1 MANNKIIQH
10 VYIVG
15 SKGIPANYGGFETFV
30 EKLTKGQKNKQI
42 KYHVASR
49 FDNSEEAGKKQRFEY
64 NGADVFS
71 IDVPNVGSA
80 QAIVYDYKALKEA
93 IRISKQN
100 QDKHP
105 IFYVLAN
112 RIGPFA
118 KHFAKEIHA
127 LGGRFYL
134 NPDGHEWARAK
145 WPKPVRKY
153 WKYSEKKMV
162 AAADLIIADNP
173 EIEKY
178 IKKEYSSFH
187 PQTTYIAYGTDVQR
201 SKLTMKDQKVRD
213 WFKQKRITENNYF
226 LVVGRFVPENNYET
240 MIREFIASDT
250 KKDFVLVTN
259 IEKNKFYNQL
269 KQRTHFDQDSRVK
282 FVGTVY
288 DQELLK
294 YIRENA
300 FAYFHGHEVGGT
312 NPSLLE
318 ALSMT
323 RLNMLIDVSFNKAV
337 AKDGA
342 MYWTKVVGNL
352 TAQINETEIY
362 DEKRIADYTKAAR
375 KRVADEFTW
384 ESIITKYEGLFV
396 S

>member
-1 MANNKIIQH
+1 MADNKIIQH

-30 EKLTKGQKNKQI
+30 EKLTAGQENRQI

-49 FDNSEEAGKKQRFEY
+49 FDNSEQAGKKQRFEY

-71 IDVPNVGSA
+71 IDVPNIGSA

-240 MIREFIASDT
+240 MIREFMTSRT

-259 IEKNKFYNQL
+259 VEKNRFYERL
-269 KQRTHFDQDSRVK
+269 KQRTHFDQDPRIK

-323 RLNMLIDVSFNKAV
+323 RLNMLIDVPFNRAV
-337 AKDGA
+337 AKEGA
-342 MYWTKVVGNL
+342 MYWNKAIGNL
-352 TAQINETEIY
+352 TAQINQTETY
-362 DEKRIADYTKAAR
+362 DKKRIIDYTQAAR
-375 KRVADEFTW
+375 KRVTDEFTW
-384 ESIITKYEGLFV
+384 ESIIAKYEELFV

>member
-1 MANNKIIQH
+1 MADNKIIQH

-30 EKLTKGQKNKQI
+30 EKLTAGQENRQI

-49 FDNSEEAGKKQRFEY
+49 FDNSEQAGKKQRFEY

-71 IDVPNVGSA
+71 IDVPNIGSA

-240 MIREFIASDT
+240 MIREFMTSRT

-259 IEKNKFYNQL
+259 VEKNRFYERL
-269 KQRTHFDQDSRVK
+269 KQRTHFDQDPRIK

-323 RLNMLIDVSFNKAV
+323 RLNMLIDVPFNRADANGGAMDWNKAI
-337 AKDGA
+337 
-342 MYWTKVVGNL
+342 GNL
-352 TAQINETEIY
+352 TAQINQTETY
-362 DEKRIADYTKAAR
+362 DKKRIIDYTQAAR
-375 KRVADEFTW
+375 KRVTDEFTW
-384 ESIITKYEGLFV
+384 ESIIAKYEELFV

>member
-1 MANNKIIQH
+1 MADNKIIQH

-30 EKLTKGQKNKQI
+30 EKLTAGQENRQI

-49 FDNSEEAGKKQRFEY
+49 FDNSEQAGKKQRFEY

-71 IDVPNVGSA
+71 IDVPNIGSA

-240 MIREFIASDT
+240 MIREFMTSRT

-259 IEKNKFYNQL
+259 VEKNRFYERL
-269 KQRTHFDQDSRVK
+269 KQGTHFDQDPRIK

-323 RLNMLIDVSFNKAV
+323 RLNMLIDVPFNRAV
-337 AKDGA
+337 AKEGA
-342 MYWTKVVGNL
+342 MYWNKAIGNL
-352 TAQINETEIY
+352 TAQINQTETY
-362 DEKRIADYTKAAR
+362 DKKRIIDYTQAAR
-375 KRVADEFTW
+375 KRVTDEFTW
-384 ESIITKYEGLFV
+384 ESIIAKYEELFV

>member
-1 MANNKIIQH
+1 MQQ
-10 VYIVG
+10 VYIIG

-30 EKLTKGQKNKQI
+30 EKLTAGQKNKQI

-49 FDNSEEAGKKQRFEY
+49 SDNSKQARKQKHFEY
-64 NGADVFS
+64 NNADVFS
-71 IDVPNVGSA
+71 IHVPNIGSA
-80 QAIVYDYKALKEA
+80 QAIAYDYKALKKA
-93 IRISKQN
+93 IIISKQN
-100 QDKHP
+100 HDQHP
-105 IFYVLAN
+105 VFYVLAN

-127 LGGRFYL
+127 IGGKFYL
-134 NPDGHEWARAK
+134 NPDGHEWARVK
-145 WPKPVRKY
+145 WPKPVRRY
-153 WKYSEKKMV
+153 WKYSESKMV

-178 IKKEYSSFH
+178 IKKEYADFK
-187 PQTTYIAYGTDVQR
+187 PETTYIAYGTDVQK
-201 SKLTMKDQKVRD
+201 SKLTSKDMKVRD
-213 WFKQKRITENNYF
+213 WFAEKNITENNYF

-240 MIREFIASDT
+240 MIREFIASDS
-250 KKDFVLVTN
+250 KKDFVLITN
-259 IEKNKFYNQL
+259 VKENKFYESL
-269 KQRTHFDQDSRVK
+269 KASTHFDQDKRVK

-323 RLNMLIDVSFNKAV
+323 NLNMLIDVPFNQAV
-337 AKDGA
+337 AKEGA
-342 MYWTKVVGNL
+342 MYWKKSAGDL
-352 TAQINETEIY
+352 AKKINQAETY
-362 DEKRIADYTKAAR
+362 DARRIQTYTKAAR

-384 ESIITKYEGLFV
+384 DYIIDKYEGLF
-396 S
+396 SK

>member
-30 EKLTKGQKNKQI
+30 EKLTKVQKNKQI

-49 FDNSEEAGKKQRFEY
+49 FDNSEQAGKKQRFEY

>member
-30 EKLTKGQKNKQI
+30 EKLTAGQENRQI

-49 FDNSEEAGKKQRFEY
+49 FDNSEQAGKKQRFEY

-71 IDVPNVGSA
+71 IDVPNIGSA

-100 QDKHP
+100 QDRHP

-240 MIREFIASDT
+240 MIREFMTSRT

-259 IEKNKFYNQL
+259 VEKNRFYERL
-269 KQRTHFDQDSRVK
+269 KQRTHFDQDPRIK

-323 RLNMLIDVSFNKAV
+323 RLNMLIDVPFNRAV
-337 AKDGA
+337 AKEGA
-342 MYWTKVVGNL
+342 MYWNKAIGNL
-352 TAQINETEIY
+352 TAQINQTETY
-362 DEKRIADYTKAAR
+362 DKKRIIDYTQAAR
-375 KRVADEFTW
+375 KRVTDEFTW
-384 ESIITKYEGLFV
+384 ESIIAKYEELFV

>member
-30 EKLTKGQKNKQI
+30 EKLTAGQENRQI

-49 FDNSEEAGKKQRFEY
+49 FDNSEQAGKKQRFEY

-71 IDVPNVGSA
+71 IDVPNIGSA

-100 QDKHP
+100 QDQHP

-178 IKKEYSSFH
+178 IKKEYSSFRL
-187 PQTTYIAYGTDVQR
+187 QTTYIAYGTDLQK
-201 SKLTMKDQKVRD
+201 SKLTIKDQKVRD
-213 WFKQKRITENNYF
+213 WFTQKKIIENNYF

-240 MIREFIASDT
+240 MIREFMASRT
-250 KKDFVLVTN
+250 KKNFVLVTN
-259 IEKNKFYNQL
+259 VEKNRFYERL
-269 KQRTHFDQDSRVK
+269 KQGTHFDQDPRIK

-323 RLNMLIDVSFNKAV
+323 RLNMLIDVPFNRAV
-337 AKDGA
+337 AKEGA
-342 MYWTKVVGNL
+342 MYWNKAIGNL
-352 TAQINETEIY
+352 TAQINQTETY
-362 DEKRIADYTKAAR
+362 DKKRIIDYTQAAR
-375 KRVADEFTW
+375 KRVTDEFTW
-384 ESIITKYEGLFV
+384 ESIIAKYEELFV

>member
-49 FDNSEEAGKKQRFEY
+49 SDNSEQAGKQKHFEY
-64 NGADVFS
+64 NGADIFS
-71 IDVPNVGSA
+71 IDVPNIGSA
-80 QAIVYDYKALKEA
+80 QAISYDYKALKEA

-100 QDKHP
+100 QDQHP

-178 IKKEYSSFH
+178 IKKEYSSFRL
-187 PQTTYIAYGTDVQR
+187 QTTYIAYGTDLQK
-201 SKLTMKDQKVRD
+201 SKLTIKDQKVRD
-213 WFKQKRITENNYF
+213 WFTQKKIIENNYF

-240 MIREFIASDT
+240 MIREFMASRT
-250 KKDFVLVTN
+250 KKNFVLVTN
-259 IEKNKFYNQL
+259 VEKNRFYERL
-269 KQRTHFDQDSRVK
+269 KQGTHFDQDPRIK

-323 RLNMLIDVSFNKAV
+323 RLNMLIDVPFNRAV
-337 AKDGA
+337 AKEGA
-342 MYWTKVVGNL
+342 MYWNKAIGNL
-352 TAQINETEIY
+352 TAQINQTETY
-362 DEKRIADYTKAAR
+362 DKKRIIDYTQAAR
-375 KRVADEFTW
+375 KRVTDEFTW
-384 ESIITKYEGLFV
+384 ESIIAKYEELFV

>member
-49 FDNSEEAGKKQRFEY
+49 SDNSEQAGKQKHFEY

-71 IDVPNVGSA
+71 IDVPNIGSA
-80 QAIVYDYKALKEA
+80 QAISYDYKALKEA

-100 QDKHP
+100 QDQHP

-118 KHFAKEIHA
+118 KYFAKEIHA

-187 PQTTYIAYGTDVQR
+187 PRTTYIAYGTDVKK
-201 SKLTMKDQKVRD
+201 SKLSNKDQKVRD
-213 WFKQKRITENNYF
+213 WFNKKKIIENNYF

-240 MIREFIASDT
+240 MIREFIASRT

>member
-1 MANNKIIQH
+1 MADNKIIQH

-30 EKLTKGQKNKQI
+30 EKLTAGQENRQI

-49 FDNSEEAGKKQRFEY
+49 FDNSEQAGKKQRFEY

-71 IDVPNVGSA
+71 IDVPNIGSA

-240 MIREFIASDT
+240 MIREFMASRT

-259 IEKNKFYNQL
+259 VEKNRFYERL
-269 KQRTHFDQDSRVK
+269 KQGTHFDQDPRIK

-323 RLNMLIDVSFNKAV
+323 RLNMLIDVPFNRAV
-337 AKDGA
+337 AKEGA
-342 MYWTKVVGNL
+342 MYWNKAIGNL
-352 TAQINETEIY
+352 TAQINQTETY
-362 DEKRIADYTKAAR
+362 DKKRIIDYTQAAR
-375 KRVADEFTW
+375 KRVTDEFTW
-384 ESIITKYEGLFV
+384 ESIIAKYEELFV

>member
-1 MANNKIIQH
+1 MADNKIIQH

-30 EKLTKGQKNKQI
+30 EKLTAGQENRQI

-49 FDNSEEAGKKQRFEY
+49 FDNSEQAGKKQRFEY
-64 NGADVFS
+64 NGAVVFS
-71 IDVPNVGSA
+71 IDVPNIGSA

-240 MIREFIASDT
+240 MIREFMTSRT

-259 IEKNKFYNQL
+259 VEKNRFYERL
-269 KQRTHFDQDSRVK
+269 KQRTHFDQDPRIK

-323 RLNMLIDVSFNKAV
+323 RLNMLIDVPFNRAV
-337 AKDGA
+337 AKEGA
-342 MYWTKVVGNL
+342 MYWNKAIGNL
-352 TAQINETEIY
+352 TAQINQTETY
-362 DEKRIADYTKAAR
+362 DKKRIIDYTQAAR
-375 KRVADEFTW
+375 KRVTDEFTW
-384 ESIITKYEGLFV
+384 ESIIAKYEELFV

>member
-1 MANNKIIQH
+1 MADNKIIQH

-30 EKLTKGQKNKQI
+30 EKLTAGQENRQI

-49 FDNSEEAGKKQRFEY
+49 FDNSEQAGKKQRFEY

-71 IDVPNVGSA
+71 IDVPNIGSA

-187 PQTTYIAYGTDVQR
+187 PRTTYVAYGTDLQK

-240 MIREFIASDT
+240 MIREFMTSRT
-250 KKDFVLVTN
+250 GKDFVLVTN
-259 IEKNKFYNQL
+259 VEKNRFYERL
-269 KQRTHFDQDSRVK
+269 KQRTHFDQDPRIK

-323 RLNMLIDVSFNKAV
+323 RLNMLIDVPFNRAV
-337 AKDGA
+337 AKEGA
-342 MYWTKVVGNL
+342 MYWNKSMGNL
-352 TAQINETEIY
+352 TAQINQTETY
-362 DEKRIADYTKAAR
+362 DKKRIIDYTQAAR
-375 KRVADEFTW
+375 KRVTDEFTW
-384 ESIITKYEGLFV
+384 ESIIAKYEELFV

>member
-1 MANNKIIQH
+1 MADNKIIQH

-30 EKLTKGQKNKQI
+30 EKLTAGQENRQI

-49 FDNSEEAGKKQRFEY
+49 FDNSEQAGKKQRFEY

-71 IDVPNVGSA
+71 IDVPNIGSA

-240 MIREFIASDT
+240 MIREFMTSRT

-259 IEKNKFYNQL
+259 VEKNRFYERL
-269 KQRTHFDQDSRVK
+269 KQRTHFDQDPRIK

-323 RLNMLIDVSFNKAV
+323 RLNMLIDVPFNRAV
-337 AKDGA
+337 AKEGA
-342 MYWTKVVGNL
+342 MYWNKSMGNL
-352 TAQINETEIY
+352 TAQINQTETY
-362 DEKRIADYTKAAR
+362 DKKRITDYTQAAR
-375 KRVADEFTW
+375 KRVTDEFTW
-384 ESIITKYEGLFV
+384 ESIIAKYEELFV

>member
-1 MANNKIIQH
+1 MQH

-49 FDNSEEAGKKQRFEY
+49 FDNSEQAGKKQRFEY

-226 LVVGRFVPENNYET
+226 LAVGRFVPENNYET

>member
-1 MANNKIIQH
+1 MADNKIIQH

-30 EKLTKGQKNKQI
+30 EKLTAGQENRQI

-49 FDNSEEAGKKQRFEY
+49 FDNSEQAGKKQRFEY
-64 NGADVFS
+64 NGADVIS
-71 IDVPNVGSA
+71 IDVPNIGSA

-240 MIREFIASDT
+240 MIREFMTSRT

-259 IEKNKFYNQL
+259 VEKNRFYERL
-269 KQRTHFDQDSRVK
+269 KQRTHFDQDPRIK

-323 RLNMLIDVSFNKAV
+323 RLNMLIDVPFNRAV
-337 AKDGA
+337 AKEGA
-342 MYWTKVVGNL
+342 MYWNKAIGNL
-352 TAQINETEIY
+352 TAQINQTETY
-362 DEKRIADYTKAAR
+362 DKKRIIDYTQAAR
-375 KRVADEFTW
+375 KRVTDEFTW
-384 ESIITKYEGLFV
+384 ESIIAKYEELFV

>member
-1 MANNKIIQH
+1 MADNKIIQH

-30 EKLTKGQKNKQI
+30 EKLTAGQENRQI

-49 FDNSEEAGKKQRFEY
+49 FDNSEQAGKKQRFEY

-71 IDVPNVGSA
+71 IDVPNIGSA

-240 MIREFIASDT
+240 MIREFMTSRT

-259 IEKNKFYNQL
+259 VEKNRFYERL
-269 KQRTHFDQDSRVK
+269 KQRTHFDQDPRIK

-323 RLNMLIDVSFNKAV
+323 RLNMLIDVPFNRAV
-337 AKDGA
+337 AKEGA
-342 MYWTKVVGNL
+342 MYWNKSMGNL
-352 TAQINETEIY
+352 TAQINQTETY
-362 DEKRIADYTKAAR
+362 DKKRIIDYTQAAR
-375 KRVADEFTW
+375 KRVTDEFTW
-384 ESIITKYEGLFV
+384 ESIIAKYEELFV

>member
-1 MANNKIIQH
+1 MQH

>member
-49 FDNSEEAGKKQRFEY
+49 FDNSEQAGKKQRFEY

-240 MIREFIASDT
+240 MIREFMTSRT

-259 IEKNKFYNQL
+259 VEKNRFYERL
-269 KQRTHFDQDSRVK
+269 KQRTHFDQDPRIK

-323 RLNMLIDVSFNKAV
+323 RLNMLIDVPFNRAV
-337 AKDGA
+337 AKEGA
-342 MYWTKVVGNL
+342 MYWNKAIGNL
-352 TAQINETEIY
+352 TAQINQTETY
-362 DEKRIADYTKAAR
+362 DKKRIIDYTQAAR
-375 KRVADEFTW
+375 KRVTDEFTW
-384 ESIITKYEGLFV
+384 ESIIAKYEELFV

>member
-1 MANNKIIQH
+1 MADNKIIQH

-30 EKLTKGQKNKQI
+30 EKLTAGQENRQI

-49 FDNSEEAGKKQRFEY
+49 FDNSEQAGKKQRFEY

-71 IDVPNVGSA
+71 IDVPNIGSA

-240 MIREFIASDT
+240 MIREFMTSRT

-259 IEKNKFYNQL
+259 VEKNRFYERL
-269 KQRTHFDQDSRVK
+269 KQRTLFVQDPRIK

-323 RLNMLIDVSFNKAV
+323 RLNMLIDVPFNRAV
-337 AKDGA
+337 AKEGA
-342 MYWTKVVGNL
+342 MYWNKAIGNL
-352 TAQINETEIY
+352 TAQINQTETY
-362 DEKRIADYTKAAR
+362 DKKRIIVYTQAAR
-375 KRVADEFTW
+375 KRVTDEFTW
-384 ESIITKYEGLFV
+384 ESIIAKYEELFV

>member
-49 FDNSEEAGKKQRFEY
+49 FDNSEQAGKKQRFEY

-71 IDVPNVGSA
+71 IDVPNIGSA

>member
-1 MANNKIIQH
+1 MADTQIQH

-30 EKLTKGQKNKQI
+30 DKLTAGQKNKSI

-49 FDNSEEAGKKQRFEY
+49 WDNGELAAKNQHFVY

-71 IDVPNVGSA
+71 IKVPQIGSA
-80 QAIVYDYKALKEA
+80 QAIAYDYKALKEA
-93 IRISKQN
+93 IRISRQN
-100 QDKHP
+100 KDQHP

-127 LGGRFYL
+127 LGGKFYL

-162 AAADLIIADNP
+162 QAADLVIADNP

-178 IKKEYSSFH
+178 INKEYADFH
-187 PQTTYIAYGTDVQR
+187 PNTTYIAYGTDVKK
-201 SKLTMKDQKVRD
+201 SKLTSKDIKVRG
-213 WFKQKRITENNYF
+213 WFAEKNITENNYF

-250 KKDFVLVTN
+250 KKDFVLITN
-259 IEKNKFYNQL
+259 VEENKFYEQL
-269 KQRTHFDQDSRVK
+269 KAQTHFDQDPRVK

-294 YIRENA
+294 YIRESA

-323 RLNMLIDVSFNKAV
+323 RLNMLIDVPFNQAV
-337 AKDGA
+337 AQEGA
-342 MYWTKVVGNL
+342 MYWTKAQGSL
-352 TAQINETEIY
+352 AAQINETETY
-362 DEKRIADYTKAAR
+362 DAKRIADYTKAAR

-384 ESIITKYEGLFV
+384 ETIIAKYEGLFV
-396 S
+396 K

>member
-1 MANNKIIQH
+1 MQH

-49 FDNSEEAGKKQRFEY
+49 FDNSEQAGKKQRFEY

-71 IDVPNVGSA
+71 IDVPNIGSA

>member
-30 EKLTKGQKNKQI
+30 EKLTAGQENRQI

-49 FDNSEEAGKKQRFEY
+49 FDNSEQAGKKQRFEY

-71 IDVPNVGSA
+71 IDVPNIGSA

-213 WFKQKRITENNYF
+213 WYKQKRITENNYF

-240 MIREFIASDT
+240 MIREFMTSRT

-259 IEKNKFYNQL
+259 VEKNRFYERL
-269 KQRTHFDQDSRVK
+269 KQRTHFDQDSRDK

-323 RLNMLIDVSFNKAV
+323 RLNMLIDVPFNRAV
-337 AKDGA
+337 AKEGA

-384 ESIITKYEGLFV
+384 ESIIAKYEELFV

>member
-1 MANNKIIQH
+1 MADNKIIQH

-30 EKLTKGQKNKQI
+30 EKLTAGQENRQI

-49 FDNSEEAGKKQRFEY
+49 FDNSEQAGKKQRFEY

-352 TAQINETEIY
+352 TAQINQTETY
-362 DEKRIADYTKAAR
+362 DKKRIIDYTQAAR
-375 KRVADEFTW
+375 KRVTDEFTW
-384 ESIITKYEGLFV
+384 ESIIAKYEELFV

>member
-30 EKLTKGQKNKQI
+30 EKLTAGQENRQI

-49 FDNSEEAGKKQRFEY
+49 FDNSEQAGKKQRFEY

-71 IDVPNVGSA
+71 IDVPNIGSA

-187 PQTTYIAYGTDVQR
+187 PRTTYVAYGTDLQK

-213 WFKQKRITENNYF
+213 WFTQKKIIENNYF

-240 MIREFIASDT
+240 MIREFMTSRT
-250 KKDFVLVTN
+250 GKDFVLVTN
-259 IEKNKFYNQL
+259 VEKNRFYERL
-269 KQRTHFDQDSRVK
+269 KQRTHFDQDPRIK

-323 RLNMLIDVSFNKAV
+323 RLNMLIDVPFNRAV
-337 AKDGA
+337 AKEGA
-342 MYWTKVVGNL
+342 MYWNKAIGNL
-352 TAQINETEIY
+352 TAQINQTETY
-362 DEKRIADYTKAAR
+362 DKKRIIDYTQAAR
-375 KRVADEFTW
+375 KRVTDEFTW
-384 ESIITKYEGLFV
+384 ESIIAKYEELFV

>member
-1 MANNKIIQH
+1 MADNKIIQH

-30 EKLTKGQKNKQI
+30 EKLTAGQENRQI

-49 FDNSEEAGKKQRFEY
+49 FDNSEQAGKKQRFEY

-71 IDVPNVGSA
+71 IDVPNIGSA

-112 RIGPFA
+112 RSGPFA

-187 PQTTYIAYGTDVQR
+187 PQTTYIAYGTDLQR

-240 MIREFIASDT
+240 MIREFMTSRT

-259 IEKNKFYNQL
+259 VEKNRFYERL
-269 KQRTHFDQDSRVK
+269 KQRTHFDQDPRIK

-323 RLNMLIDVSFNKAV
+323 RLNMLIDVPFNRAV
-337 AKDGA
+337 AKEGA
-342 MYWTKVVGNL
+342 MYWNKAIGNL
-352 TAQINETEIY
+352 TAQINQTETY
-362 DEKRIADYTKAAR
+362 DKKRIIDYTQAAR
-375 KRVADEFTW
+375 KRVTDEFTW
-384 ESIITKYEGLFV
+384 ESIIAKYEELFV

>member
-1 MANNKIIQH
+1 MADNKIIQH

-30 EKLTKGQKNKQI
+30 EKLTAGQENRQI

-49 FDNSEEAGKKQRFEY
+49 FDNSEQAGKKQRFEY

-71 IDVPNVGSA
+71 IDVPNIGSA

-178 IKKEYSSFH
+178 IKKEYSSFL

-240 MIREFIASDT
+240 MIREFMTSRT

-259 IEKNKFYNQL
+259 VEKNRFYERL
-269 KQRTHFDQDSRVK
+269 KQRTHFDQDPRIK

-323 RLNMLIDVSFNKAV
+323 RLNMLIDVPFNRAV
-337 AKDGA
+337 AKEGA
-342 MYWTKVVGNL
+342 MYWNKAIGNL
-352 TAQINETEIY
+352 TAQINQTETY
-362 DEKRIADYTKAAR
+362 DKKRIIDYTQAAR
-375 KRVADEFTW
+375 KRVTDEFTW
-384 ESIITKYEGLFV
+384 ESIIAKYEELFV

>member
-1 MANNKIIQH
+1 MADNKIIQH

-30 EKLTKGQKNKQI
+30 EKLTAGQKNRQI

-49 FDNSEEAGKKQRFEY
+49 SDNSEQAGKKQRFEY
-64 NGADVFS
+64 NSADVFS
-71 IDVPNVGSA
+71 VDVPNIGSV
-80 QAIVYDYKALKEA
+80 QAIAYDYKALKEA

-118 KHFAKEIHA
+118 NHFAKEIHS
-127 LGGRFYL
+127 LGGHFYL

-145 WPKPVRKY
+145 WSKLVRRY

-178 IKKEYSSFH
+178 INKEYADFH
-187 PQTTYIAYGTDVQR
+187 PNTTYIAYGTDVQK
-201 SKLTMKDQKVRD
+201 SKLTSKDQKVRD
-213 WFKQKRITENNYF
+213 WFAQKKIIENNYF

-240 MIREFIASDT
+240 MIREFMDSRT
-250 KKDFVLVTN
+250 EKDFVLVTN
-259 IEKNKFYNQL
+259 VEKNKFYEQL
-269 KQRTHFDQDSRVK
+269 KQRTHFDRDSRVK

-323 RLNMLIDVSFNKAV
+323 RLNMLIDVPFNRAV
-337 AKDGA
+337 AKEGA
-342 MYWTKVVGNL
+342 VYWSKSLGNL
-352 TAQINETEIY
+352 ADQINQTETY
-362 DEKRIADYTKAAR
+362 DKKRIADYTKMAR
-375 KRVADEFTW
+375 QRVTDEFTW
-384 ESIITKYEGLFV
+384 KSIIAKYEELFV

>member
-1 MANNKIIQH
+1 MADNKIIQH

-30 EKLTKGQKNKQI
+30 EKLTAGQENRQI

-49 FDNSEEAGKKQRFEY
+49 FDNSEQAGKKQRFEY

-71 IDVPNVGSA
+71 IDVPNIGSA

-240 MIREFIASDT
+240 MIREFMTSRT
-250 KKDFVLVTN
+250 KKNFVLVTN
-259 IEKNKFYNQL
+259 VEKNRFYERL
-269 KQRTHFDQDSRVK
+269 KQGTHFDQDPRIK

-323 RLNMLIDVSFNKAV
+323 RLNMLIDVPFNRAV
-337 AKDGA
+337 AKEGA
-342 MYWTKVVGNL
+342 MYWNKAIGNL
-352 TAQINETEIY
+352 TAQINQTETY
-362 DEKRIADYTKAAR
+362 DKKRIIDYTQAAR
-375 KRVADEFTW
+375 KRVTDEFTW
-384 ESIITKYEGLFV
+384 ESIIAKYEELFV

>member
-1 MANNKIIQH
+1 MADNKIIQH

-30 EKLTKGQKNKQI
+30 EKLTAGQENRQI

-49 FDNSEEAGKKQRFEY
+49 SDNSEQAGKQKHFEY
-64 NGADVFS
+64 NGADIFS
-71 IDVPNVGSA
+71 IDVPNIGSA

-240 MIREFIASDT
+240 MIREFMASRT
-250 KKDFVLVTN
+250 KKNFVLVTN
-259 IEKNKFYNQL
+259 VEKNRFYERL
-269 KQRTHFDQDSRVK
+269 KQGTHFDQDPRIK

-323 RLNMLIDVSFNKAV
+323 RLNMLIDVPFNRAV
-337 AKDGA
+337 AKEGA
-342 MYWTKVVGNL
+342 MYWNKAIGNL
-352 TAQINETEIY
+352 TAQINQTETY
-362 DEKRIADYTKAAR
+362 DKKRIIDYTQAAR
-375 KRVADEFTW
+375 KRVTDEFTW
-384 ESIITKYEGLFV
+384 ESIIAKYEELFV

>member
-30 EKLTKGQKNKQI
+30 EKLTKVQKNKQI

-49 FDNSEEAGKKQRFEY
+49 FDNSEQAGKKQRFEY

-240 MIREFIASDT
+240 MIREFITSRT

-259 IEKNKFYNQL
+259 VEKNRFYERL
-269 KQRTHFDQDSRVK
+269 KQRTHFDQDPRIK

-323 RLNMLIDVSFNKAV
+323 RLNMLIDVPFNRAV
-337 AKDGA
+337 AKEGA
-342 MYWTKVVGNL
+342 MYWNKAIGNL
-352 TAQINETEIY
+352 TAQINQTETY
-362 DEKRIADYTKAAR
+362 DKKRIIDYTQAAR
-375 KRVADEFTW
+375 KRVTDEFTW
-384 ESIITKYEGLFV
+384 ESIIAKYEELFV

>member
-1 MANNKIIQH
+1 MDLDKKIQQ
-10 VYIVG
+10 VYIIG

-30 EKLTKGQKNKQI
+30 EKLTAGQKNKQI

-49 FDNSEEAGKKQRFEY
+49 SDNGELAERHKRFDY

-71 IDVPNVGSA
+71 IDVPNIGSA
-80 QAIVYDYKALKEA
+80 QAIAYDYKALKAA
-93 IRISKQN
+93 IQISKRQR
-100 QDKHP
+100 DYRP

-118 KHFAKEIHA
+118 QNFAKKIHD
-127 LGGRFYL
+127 LGGKFYL

-153 WKYSEKKMV
+153 WKYSEKRMIQ
-162 AAADLIIADNP
+162 AADLIIADNP
-173 EIEKY
+173 EIERY
-178 IKKEYSSFH
+178 IKKEYASFH
-187 PQTTYIAYGTDVQR
+187 PKTTYIAYGTDIQKTKLR
-201 SKLTMKDQKVRD
+201 SKDKKVRD
-213 WFKQKRITENNYF
+213 WFARKRIKENEYF

-240 MIREFIASDT
+240 MIREFMASQT

-259 IEKNKFYNQL
+259 VERNKFYERL
-269 KQRTHFDQDSRVK
+269 KEKTHFDQDPRVK

-294 YIRENA
+294 YIRENT

-323 RLNMLIDVSFNKAV
+323 RLSMLIDVPFNRAV
-337 AKDGA
+337 AKEGA
-342 MYWTKVVGNL
+342 VYWRKVNGDLAAKINKTETYNIEQIASYTKV
-352 TAQINETEIY
+352 
-362 DEKRIADYTKAAR
+362 AR
-375 KRVADEFTW
+375 KRVEEEFTW
-384 ESIITKYEGLFV
+384 DYIISKYEGLFL

>member
-30 EKLTKGQKNKQI
+30 EKLTAGQENRQI

-49 FDNSEEAGKKQRFEY
+49 FDNSEQAGKKQRFEY

-71 IDVPNVGSA
+71 IDVPNIGSA

-187 PQTTYIAYGTDVQR
+187 PRTTYVAYGTDLQK
-201 SKLTMKDQKVRD
+201 SKLTSKDKKVRD
-213 WFKQKRITENNYF
+213 WFTQKKIIENNYF

-240 MIREFIASDT
+240 MIREFMTSRT

-259 IEKNKFYNQL
+259 VEKNRFYEQL
-269 KQRTHFDQDSRVK
+269 KQRTHFDRDSRVK

-323 RLNMLIDVSFNKAV
+323 RLNMLIDVPFNRAV
-337 AKDGA
+337 AKEGA
-342 MYWTKVVGNL
+342 MYWNKAIGNL
-352 TAQINETEIY
+352 TAQINQTETY
-362 DEKRIADYTKAAR
+362 DKKRIIDYTQAAR
-375 KRVADEFTW
+375 KRVTDEFTW
-384 ESIITKYEGLFV
+384 ESIIAKYEELFV

>member
-30 EKLTKGQKNKQI
+30 EKLTAGQKNKQI

-49 FDNSEEAGKKQRFEY
+49 SDNSEEAAKQRRFEH

-71 IDVPNVGSA
+71 IDVPNIGSA
-80 QAIVYDYKALKEA
+80 QAIAYDYKALKKA
-93 IRISKQN
+93 IEISKQN
-100 QDKHP
+100 QDRHP

-118 KHFAKEIHA
+118 SHFAKKIHA
-127 LGGRFYL
+127 LGGDFYL

-162 AAADLIIADNP
+162 VAADLIIADNP

-178 IKKEYSSFH
+178 INKEYAVFH
-187 PQTTYIAYGTDVQR
+187 PNTTYIAYGTDLQK
-201 SKLTMKDQKVRD
+201 SKLTIKDKKVRD
-213 WFKQKRITENNYF
+213 WFTQKKIIENNYF

-240 MIREFIASDT
+240 MIREFMASRT
-250 KKDFVLVTN
+250 KKNFVLVTN
-259 IEKNKFYNQL
+259 VEKNKFYEQL
-269 KQRTHFDQDSRVK
+269 KQRTHFDRDPRVK

-323 RLNMLIDVSFNKAV
+323 RLNMLIDVPFNRAV
-337 AKDGA
+337 AKEGA
-342 MYWTKVVGNL
+342 MYWNKSLGNL
-352 TAQINETEIY
+352 ADQINQTETY
-362 DEKRIADYTKAAR
+362 DEKRIADYTKMAR
-375 KRVADEFTW
+375 QRVTDEFTW
-384 ESIITKYEGLFV
+384 ESIIAKYEELFV